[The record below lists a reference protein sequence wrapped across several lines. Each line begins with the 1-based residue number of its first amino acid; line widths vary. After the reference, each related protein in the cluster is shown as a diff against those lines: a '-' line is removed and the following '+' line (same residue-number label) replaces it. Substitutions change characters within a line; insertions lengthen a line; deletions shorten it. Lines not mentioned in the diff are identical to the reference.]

1 MTNKRHVL
9 PRPELPEREI
19 QRDEAGLVRTEAPT
33 ERVYL
38 VGVDRHEPDAIWDV
52 ADSMDELAL
61 LADTA
66 GMDVV
71 GSTIQRLRTP
81 TPNFFVGKGKLQ
93 ELRDSRAELDYDAV
107 VFDDELTPTQQRNLE
122 EALSVP
128 VIDRTELILL
138 IFAQRARTR
147 EGRLQV
153 ELAQLEYELP
163 RLASM
168 WTHLERQRGGTF
180 TRGGAGETQTQE
192 DRRRLRKR
200 ISDLK
205 QELEQVR
212 NQRGQSRER
221 RRLEGIPVISLVG
234 YTNAGKS
241 TLLNALSGAQVRA
254 EDILFATLDPTTRRI
269 TLPGGQAALL
279 TDTVGFI
286 QKLPTTL
293 VAAFRATL
301 EELEEADVLIHVLDV
316 TDEHAYSQYITVNKI
331 IEDLG
336 LGDRPIITALNKIDR
351 LSDAIHRTE
360 QTQPDEQ
367 ENGAGEIAM
376 AEAAMGEL
384 RSLYKDAVAVSAT
397 RGWGIEALLQKVT
410 EAVTDSYLEVTA
422 DIPYKRNDL
431 AALFRQKG
439 TITSEEYGPEST
451 RISGRIPA
459 WLRQTFAPYRIS

>member
-9 PRPELPEREI
+9 PRPELPEQVV
-19 QRDEAGLVRTEAPT
+19 QRDETGLVRTEAPT

-93 ELRDSRAELDYDAV
+93 ELRDSRAEVEYDAV

-153 ELAQLEYELP
+153 ELAQLEYQLP

-269 TLPGGQAALL
+269 TLPGGQAALM

-316 TDEHAYSQYITVNKI
+316 TDAHAYSQYITVNKI

-360 QTQPDEQ
+360 QTPPDEQ
-367 ENGAGEIAM
+367 NNGAGEIAL

-384 RSLYKDAVAVSAT
+384 RSLYKDAVAVSAV
-397 RGWGIEALLQKVT
+397 RGWGIDALLQKVA
-410 EAVTDSYLEVTA
+410 EAVTESYLEVTA
-422 DIPYKRNDL
+422 DIPYRRSDL

-439 TITSEEYGPEST
+439 TITNEEYGTDST

-459 WLRQTFAPYRIS
+459 WLRQTFAPYRVS